1 MADYKPTL
9 VDQLINLLPSII
21 GPTLQYKVAKD
32 GQKAQMDRLNVQLK
46 AQKDLEEG
54 RQDFQIEQKEIDRD
68 LTSFREANRSNME
81 LLKMQQQAEQS
92 FVRDTMAYDTMQEQM
107 RSNAIKEDLAKQELA
122 LSVRKQ
128 DESFTKKDL
137 LDYQQSQKDKELTDF
152 PLKGR
157 FNKERNILNQADDF
171 AVDEQFMID
180 QWDDE
185 KFQTKIAGEVGRF
198 QKAKEGT
205 AGYQDKLDLIERLIE
220 LRSSFDQP
228 AFTEDKSGWRPWQD
242 PGTSSQAR
250 EGRRIVSQIDGL
262 LSRLQ

>member
-9 VDQLINLLPSII
+9 VDQLINLLPGLI
-21 GPTLQYKVAKD
+21 GDTLQYKVAKD

-46 AQKDLEEG
+46 AQKDLEQG
-54 RQDFQIEQKEIDRD
+54 RQDFQIKQKEIDRD

-107 RSNAIKEDLAKQELA
+107 RSNAVKEDLAKQQMALA
-122 LSVRKQ
+122 VRQQ
-128 DESFTKKDL
+128 DESFTKKDIM
-137 LDYQQSQKDKELTDF
+137 DYQQRQKDKELTDF
-152 PLKGR
+152 PLLGR
-157 FNKERNILNQADDF
+157 FTQEKNILNQADDF
-171 AVDEQFMID
+171 AVDEQLMIN
-180 QWDDE
+180 QWNTE
-185 KFQTKIAGEVGRF
+185 GFQKKLSGEVGRF

-205 AGYQDKLDLIERLIE
+205 AGYQDKIDLIERLIE
-220 LRSSFDQP
+220 LRSAFDQP
-228 AFTEDKSGWRPWQD
+228 AFTEDKPGWNPWAN
-242 PGTSSQAR
+242 PGTSSQSK

>member
-1 MADYKPTL
+1 ML
-9 VDQLINLLPSII
+9 
-21 GPTLQYKVAKD
+21 G
-32 GQKAQMDRLNVQLK
+32 
-46 AQKDLEEG
+46 LE
-54 RQDFQIEQKEIDRD
+54 
-68 LTSFREANRSNME
+68 
-81 LLKMQQQAEQS
+81 
-92 FVRDTMAYDTMQEQM
+92 
-107 RSNAIKEDLAKQELA
+107 
-122 LSVRKQ
+122 VRKQ